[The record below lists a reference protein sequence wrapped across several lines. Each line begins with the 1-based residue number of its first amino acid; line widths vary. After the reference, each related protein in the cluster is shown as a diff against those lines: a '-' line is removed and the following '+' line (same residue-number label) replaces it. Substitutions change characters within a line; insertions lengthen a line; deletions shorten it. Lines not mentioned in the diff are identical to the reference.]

1 MYARTQHTCG
11 RGGVIDVGLK
21 QVKKRLAWETCHTA
35 FDAVSH
41 VSKGNTHVE
50 GSGSEASGVTDAVCF
65 AGHWGI

>member
-21 QVKKRLAWETCHTA
+21 QVKKRLPWETYHTA

-50 GSGSEASGVTDAVCF
+50 GRGSECQA
-65 AGHWGI
+65 